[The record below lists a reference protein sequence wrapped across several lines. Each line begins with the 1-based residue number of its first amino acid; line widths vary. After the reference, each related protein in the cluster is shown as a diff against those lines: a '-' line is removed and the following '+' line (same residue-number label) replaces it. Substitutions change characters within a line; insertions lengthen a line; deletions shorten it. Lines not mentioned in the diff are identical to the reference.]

1 MDKEYVVCIHTMEYY
16 KSYEKMQLTWRVLCA
31 FEVTQ
36 TKMNIVCFQLY
47 VESKKG
53 NKLMKI
59 IKQKQ
64 HHRYRKQI
72 SGYQ

>member
-36 TKMNIVCFQLY
+36 TKMNIVWSHLS
-47 VESKKG
+47 VKSKKEEKKKKEKKT
-53 NKLMKI
+53 NA
-59 IKQKQ
+59 
-64 HHRYRKQI
+64 
-72 SGYQ
+72 